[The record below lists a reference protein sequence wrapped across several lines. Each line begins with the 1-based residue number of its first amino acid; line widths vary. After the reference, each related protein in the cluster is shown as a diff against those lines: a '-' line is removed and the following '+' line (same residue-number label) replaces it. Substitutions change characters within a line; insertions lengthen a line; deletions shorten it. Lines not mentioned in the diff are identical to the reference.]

1 MCTSCCP
8 RLLLPCLRWFSYC
21 LRHISCCLRLF
32 SFRLRLICF
41 RIFVGI
47 LHVVFD
53 GLRIVFGSL
62 HVFVDIFGIA
72 FLCNPIIFDGLEVC
86 RWYFHY
92 IFDRFSIASVSYK
105 VSFDAVVPATP
116 GIVFKTCFI
125 FGCIAF
131 VCVREL
137 MNGII
142 FDGLAIALETIHV
155 MLDYIG
161 IFCWQSCHLRWFC
174 IEVYRLIIS
183 TWMMPTIQNQH
194 RFQSL
199 LKSSEVGDGHCRLV
213 LI

>member
-1 MCTSCCP
+1 MNKLVSRYVAHKSDQGIQIHLNYQQCVP
-8 RLLLPCLRWFSYC
+8 RVVLGCYC
-21 LRHISCCLRLF
+21 LVFDGSRIASDI
-32 SFRLRLICF
+32 FRAAFVCF
-41 RIFVGI
+41 PFDFDKYFFVGI

-92 IFDRFSIASVSYK
+92 IFDIFSIASVSYK

-137 MNGII
+137 MNCII

-155 MLDYIG
+155 MLD
-161 IFCWQSCHLRWFC
+161 
-174 IEVYRLIIS
+174 
-183 TWMMPTIQNQH
+183 
-194 RFQSL
+194 
-199 LKSSEVGDGHCRLV
+199 
-213 LI
+213 